1 MQIHDITSK
10 ATTRNK
16 KRVGRGGK
24 RGTTSGKGQK
34 GQKARA
40 GHKIRPGY
48 RDQLIRTPKKRGYK
62 NKPKSTRVTTITL
75 AHLSKISEP
84 VITPEVLVAHKYIK
98 SVKESVKIVATGSL
112 TVAKEIQNIPAST
125 TAKEMIKKAGGKIS

>member
-1 MQIHDITSK
+1 MQIHDITSRN
-10 ATTRNK
+10 TTRNK

-40 GHKIRPGY
+40 GHKMRPGY

-62 NKPKSTRVTTITL
+62 NKPKSPRSTVITL
-75 AHLSKISEP
+75 TQLAKLSEAI
-84 VITPEVLVAHKYIK
+84 ITSEVLVVHKYIK
-98 SVKESVKIVATGSL
+98 SIQAPAKIVATGSL
-112 TVAKEIQNIPAST
+112 SSAKEIKNIPASK
-125 TAKEMIKKAGGKIS
+125 TAKEAIVKAGGKVS